1 MCDVHKIDADFI
13 KLTKFLEEKCEAEKK
28 MLNI

>member
-13 KLTKFLEEKCEAEKK
+13 KVTKFLEEKCTEEKR
-28 MLNI
+28 MLNN